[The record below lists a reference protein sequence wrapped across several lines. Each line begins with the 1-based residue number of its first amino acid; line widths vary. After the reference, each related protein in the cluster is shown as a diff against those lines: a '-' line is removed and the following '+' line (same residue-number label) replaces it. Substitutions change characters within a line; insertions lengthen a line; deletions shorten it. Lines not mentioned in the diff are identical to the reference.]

1 VLLTDSYG
9 RPMRDLR
16 ISITDR
22 CNFRCFYCKS
32 AVFSNAK
39 ERAEILTF
47 EEILRLARLF
57 VGLGITKI
65 RVTGGEPMVRR
76 DVDRLIAELSRLPG
90 LEDLALTTNG
100 FNLAEKAVLLRANG
114 LNRVTVSLD
123 SLDGARFAAITKSN
137 DFEKVLAGIHEAK
150 RIGLQPVKVNCV
162 LVRGFNEDEVV
173 PFAEF
178 SRQHDIAVRFIEFMP
193 LDEQGQWNREKV
205 VTGAE
210 VLARLRERYEMVPVG
225 KVNDHATSADYAF
238 ADAPG
243 RIGLIMPVSVPFC
256 GQCSRVRLTADGKIR
271 TCLFSV
277 IEHDV
282 RTVLRSGA
290 DDSAVIEFITET
302 VQKKERGHR
311 INEPDF
317 EPPPRSMSFIGG

>member
-32 AVFSNAK
+32 ITLKGSK

-47 EEILRLARLF
+47 EEIIRLARLF
-57 VGLGITKI
+57 VSLGITKI

-76 DVDRLIAELSRLPG
+76 DIDALIAELSRLPG

-100 FNLAEKAVLLRANG
+100 FNLAEKAALLKANG
-114 LNRVTVSLD
+114 LRRVTVSLD
-123 SLDGARFAAITKSN
+123 SLNAERFALMTQSH

-150 RIGLQPVKVNCV
+150 RIGLGPVKVNCV
-162 LVRGFNEDEVV
+162 LVRGFNEDDII

-178 SRQHDIAVRFIEFMP
+178 SRQFDIPVRFIEFMP
-193 LDEQGQWNREKV
+193 LDQEGGWNREKV

-210 VLARLRERYEMVPVG
+210 VLARLRERFQLVSAG
-225 KVNDHATSADYAF
+225 RANSHSTSADYRF
-238 ADAPG
+238 ADSPG
-243 RIGLIMPVSVPFC
+243 EIGLIMPVSVPFC
-256 GQCSRVRLTADGKIR
+256 GQCSRIRLTADGKIR

-277 IEHDV
+277 IEHEI
-282 RTVLRSGA
+282 RSLLRSGA
-290 DDSAVIEFITET
+290 DDSALVEFIVET
-302 VQKKERGHR
+302 VQKKERGHG
-311 INEPDF
+311 INEPGF
-317 EPPPRSMSFIGG
+317 VPPPRSMSFIGG